1 MTILELDVGNTR
13 IKWRRILEN
22 GSKDLSEGVSL
33 NESEFASEQAN
44 FEKPKIMRFCNV
56 RGEGITQRILDWGQK
71 HWNLDPV
78 VARVRRECGGVKI
91 NYPDVSCLGV
101 DRWLAMLSAFKK
113 SKGACIVVD
122 SGTAFTLDVLN
133 AEGVHLGGYILP
145 GLDLM
150 KNYLIANTNISLD
163 TNVAESSIRLGNS
176 TDEAVLNGSSA
187 ALVAL
192 IHQSISNLLALDLQ
206 LSVFFS
212 GGDGKKLMTLTDFAG
227 SRSEASLVLDGLAI
241 GCTDYK

>member
-22 GSKDLSEGVSL
+22 RAEVFVDGVSA
-33 NESEFASEQAN
+33 NENEFTSEQAN
-44 FEKPKIMRFCNV
+44 FEKPDVIRFCNV
-56 RGEGITQRILDWGQK
+56 RGEHVTQRILDWSQK
-71 HWNLDPV
+71 HWNLNPL

-113 SKGACIVVD
+113 SKGACVVVD

-150 KNYLIANTNISLD
+150 KKDLIANTNISLNA
-163 TNVAESSIRLGNS
+163 NVVESSIRLGNS
-176 TDEAVLNGSSA
+176 TDEAVLNGCSA

-192 IHQSISNLLALDLQ
+192 IQQSISNFLPLDLK
-206 LSVFFS
+206 LTVFFS
-212 GGDGKKLMTLTDFAG
+212 GGDGEKLMGLTDFAN
-227 SRSEASLVLDGLAI
+227 SRSEASLVLDGLSIA
-241 GCTDYK
+241 CVDSK